1 MLRQGVIG
9 LGTYRTTEVAR
20 IIGIH
25 PNTVRLYEK
34 MSLIPK
40 PEREANGYRIFTDE
54 DIRRLKMIR
63 CLRRAQYSLEATLR
77 MLGQLSHNPD
87 ADLRAALNTPRQSE
101 VIVSVC
107 DRLIVSLTRA
117 EYNAR
122 DIMGMLREIKRTEK
136 SPPLYHQ
143 SLDWWYSFAIT
154 TEEVL

>member
-1 MLRQGVIG
+1 MLRQRVIG
-9 LGTYRTTEVAR
+9 LGTYRTTEAAR

-34 MSLIPK
+34 LSLIPK

-63 CLRRAQYSLEATLR
+63 CLRRAQYSLEAILR

-122 DIMGMLREIKRTEK
+122 DIMGMLREMKRTEK
-136 SPPLYHQ
+136 
-143 SLDWWYSFAIT
+143 
-154 TEEVL
+154 